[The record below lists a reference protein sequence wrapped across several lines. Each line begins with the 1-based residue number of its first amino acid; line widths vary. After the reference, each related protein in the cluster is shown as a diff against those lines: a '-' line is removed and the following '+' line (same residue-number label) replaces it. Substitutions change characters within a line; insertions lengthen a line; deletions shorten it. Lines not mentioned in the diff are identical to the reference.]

1 MSLRRFPLR
10 FDRFSAL
17 ITSGV
22 SVPQALELSQVE
34 SEAEFELLNLA
45 IRSGAPLAPT
55 ARALASYQEAILEF
69 EREVTQAQAV
79 PKATRTLMLWLPAVG
94 IFLGELLGFGSLAAV
109 SSTAGLIGFLL
120 AIALTYVGASI
131 TQRMLDRSRA
141 GDQVPG
147 VQWLRLEILLSAGMP
162 LVDAMRESGF
172 SEERDELIEIALK
185 SGASLAVLI
194 AAQQRVELADYS
206 AQRVATAKALAVK
219 LLIPLGLTSLPAFLI
234 FTVLPMLIGINN
246 K

>member
-1 MSLRRFPLR
+1 M
-10 FDRFSAL
+10 
-17 ITSGV
+17 
-22 SVPQALELSQVE
+22 
-34 SEAEFELLNLA
+34 
-45 IRSGAPLAPT
+45 PLA
-55 ARALASYQEAILEF
+55 
-69 EREVTQAQAV
+69 
-79 PKATRTLMLWLPAVG
+79 
-94 IFLGELLGFGSLAAV
+94 
-109 SSTAGLIGFLL
+109 
-120 AIALTYVGASI
+120 
-131 TQRMLDRSRA
+131 
-141 GDQVPG
+141 
-147 VQWLRLEILLSAGMP
+147 
-162 LVDAMRESGF
+162 DAMRESGF

>member
-1 MSLRRFPLR
+1 M
-10 FDRFSAL
+10 
-17 ITSGV
+17 
-22 SVPQALELSQVE
+22 PQALELSGVE

-45 IRSGAPLAPT
+45 IQSGAPLAPT
-55 ARALASYQEAILEF
+55 AKALASYQESLLEF

-94 IFLGELLGFGSLAAV
+94 IVLGELLGFGSLAAI

-120 AIALTYVGASI
+120 AIALTYFGASI

-147 VQWLRLEILLSAGMP
+147 AQWLRLQILLSAGTP
-162 LVDAMRESGF
+162 LANAMRESGF
-172 SEERDELIEIALK
+172 SAERDELIEIALK

-194 AAQQRVELADYS
+194 AAQQRADLADYS

-219 LLIPLGLTSLPAFLI
+219 LLIPLGLTTLPAFLI